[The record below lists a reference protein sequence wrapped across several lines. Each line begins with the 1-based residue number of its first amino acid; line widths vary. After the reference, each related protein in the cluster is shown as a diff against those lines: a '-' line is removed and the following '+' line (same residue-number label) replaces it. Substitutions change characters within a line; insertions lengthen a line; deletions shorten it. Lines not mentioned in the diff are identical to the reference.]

1 MGFVLNFCF
10 EQRWEGGRAEIQ
22 ANGSP
27 PRRDAEESSKVRAP
41 TVMKTFE
48 QSLKSQKT
56 VKCMIETRGEKP
68 KEKVKNKKNKGSKK
82 DGELRGKI
90 NGKEINIPE
99 ERVAACAFAIRLELV

>member
-1 MGFVLNFCF
+1 M
-10 EQRWEGGRAEIQ
+10 EGRGRAENQ
-22 ANGSP
+22 ANGPP

-82 DGELRGKI
+82 EGELIGKMY
-90 NGKEINIPE
+90 GGGEINIPE
-99 ERVAACAFAIRLELV
+99 LCVPACAFPVLS

>member
-1 MGFVLNFCF
+1 M
-10 EQRWEGGRAEIQ
+10 EGRGRAENQ
-22 ANGSP
+22 ANGPP

-82 DGELRGKI
+82 EGELIGEMY
-90 NGKEINIPE
+90 GGGEINIPE
-99 ERVAACAFAIRLELV
+99 LCVPACAFPVLS

>member
-1 MGFVLNFCF
+1 MV
-10 EQRWEGGRAEIQ
+10 GRAEIQ
-22 ANGSP
+22 ANGPP

-82 DGELRGKI
+82 EGELTGETYW
-90 NGKEINIPE
+90 GGGWGINIPE
-99 ERVAACAFAIRLELV
+99 LCVPACAFPVLS